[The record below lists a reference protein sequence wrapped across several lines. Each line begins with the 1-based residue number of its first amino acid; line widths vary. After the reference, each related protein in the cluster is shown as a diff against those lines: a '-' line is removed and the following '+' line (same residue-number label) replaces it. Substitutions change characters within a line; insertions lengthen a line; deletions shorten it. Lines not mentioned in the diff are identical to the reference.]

1 MASFPIEVV
10 ISETL
15 PVFSR
20 NTCLVIDWDDTL
32 MLTNWCVA
40 RGAKLNS
47 RGDTIGVT
55 AEMLRE
61 CSRVA
66 PYVEKLVLLAKQL
79 GSVMIVTN
87 ASKAWVEASCSTFMP
102 SIRHLIMGIPIISAA
117 DLYEKTTPDTMA
129 WKRFAFRKQ
138 VLQTAFGDSPVAMRT
153 MVSIGDGEAERHAAR
168 SLLGIETPYGQIIP
182 KTIKFSPSSYP
193 DNLIAQLEAVTKLI
207 PLVLLKSSQM
217 DLSWNYVAF
226 EDVTMGLMRH
236 RSPSPPKLGEIE
248 DDKPLTSNLSLQLP
262 RSAKP
267 KKVGRSTTPY
277 PRYETLYQQE
287 GQFQQ
292 IKIEIHG

>member
-1 MASFPIEVV
+1 MATGSIELV
-10 ISETL
+10 ISESV
-15 PVFSR
+15 PQFSKD
-20 NTCLVIDWDDTL
+20 TCVVLDWDDTL

-40 RGAKLNS
+40 RGLKLDAK
-47 RGDTIGVT
+47 GVPTGVT
-55 AEMLRE
+55 AEMLKE

-66 PYVEKLVLLAKQL
+66 SYVASVILLAKQF
-79 GSVMIVTN
+79 GTVMIVTN
-87 ASKAWVEASCSTFMP
+87 ASRVWVETSCSTFMP
-102 SIRHLIMGIPIISAA
+102 SIRDMILSLPIISAA
-117 DLYEKTTPDTMA
+117 DIYEKTTPDSMA

-153 MVSIGDGEAERHAAR
+153 LVSIGDGEAERHAAR

-193 DNLIAQLEAVTKLI
+193 DNLIAQLDAATKLI
-207 PLVLLKSSQM
+207 PQILLESRYM
-217 DLSWNYVAF
+217 DLVWNYFAF
-226 EDVTMGLMRH
+226 QETPSGLVRH
-236 RSPSPPKLGEIE
+236 RSPSPQKLSEIE
-248 DDKPLTSNLSLQLP
+248 HDKPLSLQLP

-267 KKVGRSTTPY
+267 KKSGRSTTPY

-287 GQFQQ
+287 AQFQQ